1 MLNSQN
7 MKKTLQLIRL
17 ELFHELGKSLA
28 IDRDIFLDDNLD
40 DDRTLTSYVQDGEA
54 QQDINRFPYK
64 LSFTAAVVVVRG
76 QLTSSVNG
84 RQYQVSTGDAL
95 IVQNGS
101 VVEAMMCS
109 SDLKIIAMAFT
120 DGHDVEYLQRS
131 TSEVSS
137 LIQHRAFPVTVH
149 LEEEAMSNYIRLYM
163 AVKGIYRFTEQRFRG
178 DVVRG
183 FLQISTSSFAGRMDG
198 FPTREN
204 VRGRANELYLDFM
217 DDLQRFCTQERSVE
231 FYAGRRCVC
240 AKYFARQVKAVS
252 GKSPGRIIRER
263 VLIEAKALLNSTDLS
278 VRQVCDTLHFPNES
292 FFCRWFKEASGR
304 TGPARHGHG
313 FGLAPKSLF
322 CSIYAKGLNL
332 NELRLNIK

>member
-1 MLNSQN
+1 
-7 MKKTLQLIRL
+7 MKKTLPLIRL

-40 DDRTLTSYVQDGEA
+40 DDRTLTSYVSDGEA
-54 QQDINRFPYK
+54 QQDI
-64 LSFTAAVVVVRG
+64 
-76 QLTSSVNG
+76 
-84 RQYQVSTGDAL
+84 DAL

-120 DGHDVEYLQRS
+120 DGHDVEYLQCS
-131 TSEVSS
+131 TSEVPS

-149 LEEEAMSNYIRLYM
+149 LEEEAMSNYIRLYR

-183 FLQISTSSFAGRMDG
+183 FLQISTSSFA
-198 FPTREN
+198 
-204 VRGRANELYLDFM
+204 
-217 DDLQRFCTQERSVE
+217 
-231 FYAGRRCVC
+231 
-240 AKYFARQVKAVS
+240 RQVKAAS

-292 FFCRWFKEASGR
+292 FFCRWFKEASGLTPTAFR
-304 TGPARHGHG
+304 SGRDT
-313 FGLAPKSLF
+313 
-322 CSIYAKGLNL
+322 
-332 NELRLNIK
+332 

>member
-1 MLNSQN
+1 
-7 MKKTLQLIRL
+7 MKKTLPLIRL

-40 DDRTLTSYVQDGEA
+40 NDRTLTSYVPDGEA

-64 LSFTAAVVVVRG
+64 LSFTAAVVMVRG
-76 QLTSSVNG
+76 QLTASVNG
-84 RQYQVSTGDAL
+84 RQYQVSAGDAL
-95 IVQNGS
+95 IVQSGS
-101 VVEAMMCS
+101 VVESMMCS

-149 LEEEAMSNYIRLYM
+149 LEEEAMSNYIRLYR

-183 FLQISTSSFAGRMDG
+183 FLQISTSSFAGRIKEE
-198 FPTREN
+198 FPTGEN
-204 VRGRANELYLDFM
+204 VRSRANELYLDFM
-217 DDLQRFCTQERSVE
+217 DDLQKFCTQERSVE
-231 FYAGRRCVC
+231 FYAVRRCVC
-240 AKYFARQVKAVS
+240 AKYFARQVKAAS

-278 VRQVCDTLHFPNES
+278 VRQVSDSLHFPNES
-292 FFCRWFKEASGR
+292 FFCRWFKESSGLTPTAFR
-304 TGPARHGHG
+304 R
-313 FGLAPKSLF
+313 SR
-322 CSIYAKGLNL
+322 NL
-332 NELRLNIK
+332 